1 MNHRM
6 RIAGGALILLLAAVV
21 FANAQQVVRVAG
33 RILDSETGEVIGDV
47 EVIAFMQNRPNT
59 TFADTSNAH
68 GRFAISGLSPGWAV
82 FDFTREGYHPLR
94 QAKRLSSTAPR
105 IEFTF
110 RMERIVREEGAITP
124 EIRDRY
130 EEGIDLLNAGS
141 LDEAMAIFQY
151 LLENYPDLYQV
162 NTNVGFIHFQRS
174 EFDQALEH
182 LLIVLE
188 REPENADVLM
198 YVAEVY
204 LSQRD
209 YEEAIGWYVRCAD
222 TNTEF
227 YYAVEKVADLARLL
241 EDYALAKEYY
251 RRAIELDNTQPLPI
265 LFLATILYM
274 EDNYEEAATYLEMF
288 IEADP
293 EDTTGGLASAQEML
307 REIRQRQ

>member
-1 MNHRM
+1 M
-6 RIAGGALILLLAAVV
+6 RIAGGALILLLAGAVIV
-21 FANAQQVVRVAG
+21 NAQQVVRVAG
-33 RILDSETGEVIGDV
+33 RVIDSETGEEIEGV

-68 GRFAISGLSPGWAV
+68 GRFTINGLSPGWAV
-82 FDFTREGYHPLR
+82 FDLTREGYQPLR
-94 QAKRLSSTAPR
+94 RPRRLSSTAPR

-110 RMERIVREEGAITP
+110 RMERIVREPGAITP

-130 EEGIDLLNAGS
+130 EEGIDLLNAGN
-141 LDEAMAIFQY
+141 LDEAMTIFQG
-151 LLENYPDLYQV
+151 LLNEYPDLYQV
-162 NTNVGFIHFQRS
+162 HTNVGFIHFQRN

-188 REPENADVLM
+188 HEPENADVLM
-198 YVAEVY
+198 YVAEVH
-204 LSQRD
+204 LSQQD

-222 TNTEF
+222 ANPEF

-251 RRAIELDNTQPLPI
+251 RRAIELDNTKPLPI

-274 EDNYEEAATYLEMF
+274 ESNYEEAATYLEMF
-288 IEADP
+288 IEVDP
-293 EDTTGGLASAQEML
+293 EDITGGLESAQEML
-307 REIRQRQ
+307 REVRQRLEQQ